1 MKLPDEIYIV
11 VVGYDGV
18 HEDTKIPVALE
29 TYLDDRCS
37 IVAAMAQLENHYGE
51 TRIAKLVFDECDLFV
66 EQLESGKEFEKH
78 AIDAFDAWF

>member
-1 MKLPDEIYIV
+1 MRLPDEMYIV

-37 IVAAMAQLENHYGE
+37 IVAAMAQLENH
-51 TRIAKLVFDECDLFV
+51 
-66 EQLESGKEFEKH
+66 
-78 AIDAFDAWF
+78 

>member
-1 MKLPDEIYIV
+1 MKLPDEINIV

-66 EQLESGKEFEKH
+66 EQLESLKEFERH
-78 AIDAFDAWF
+78 EYDAFDNWF